1 MLGRHYEPS
10 QVATL
15 RALERH
21 RRVYVRSRRKGG
33 KTFAAADAVLWFFA
47 TRRSKTLT
55 TAAGGRQVREL
66 LWAELRTAHAH
77 ARLPG
82 ESGTTTLRL
91 GPDHFAI
98 GFSTDNPANVL
109 GWHGTAECPLLVVI
123 DEAPGVDQSLW
134 DALQGSI
141 TSEHVYVL
149 VQGNPILEE
158 SDPHFFARLAQHGS
172 GYHRIRIGYEDD
184 SDSNADEV
192 FLTPF
197 GCGHEWPK
205 ERARE
210 WDRESPLYRAHVEG
224 MFAAAGSLGL
234 YVISRSLLEQAIGS
248 TSKQGRHL
256 GVDVSRLGAD
266 ETVAA
271 LWVDGV
277 KTDVRT
283 WRGID
288 LMTTAQEIAGL
299 ARTWDVRPECVHVD
313 ATGLGAG
320 VVDRLRQ
327 VGLACD
333 SVDFGAAP
341 IGDWPQLMGE
351 TRPKNRRAELHW
363 VYRRAFQERLGH
375 IPARFVES
383 WNEALWPR
391 YVLKAEGS
399 SGTVLQIE
407 PKDDIKARHGRS
419 PDHLDADLLAW
430 SRAGNRL
437 PLFGIPGKRP
447 R

>member
-1 MLGRHYEPS
+1 MLGRTYEPS

-15 RALERH
+15 EALRTH
-21 RRVYVRSRRKGG
+21 RRVFVRSRRKAG
-33 KTFAAADAVLWFFA
+33 KTLAAADAVLWFFA
-47 TRRSKTLT
+47 RQKSKALT

-66 LWAELRTAHAH
+66 LWSELRTAHAH

-82 ESGTTTLRL
+82 ETGMTSLRA

-98 GFSTDNPANVL
+98 GFSTENPANML

-123 DEAPGVDQSLW
+123 DEAPGVDSALW

-158 SDPHFFARLAQHGS
+158 ADPHFFARLATHGS
-172 GYHRIRIGYEDD
+172 GYHRIRIGFKDD
-184 SDSNADEV
+184 SDTNAEQV
-192 FLTPF
+192 FLSSF
-197 GCGHEWPK
+197 GCGEDWPV

-210 WDRESPLYRAHVEG
+210 WGEDSPLYRAHVEG
-224 MFAAAGSLGL
+224 MFAATGSLGL
-234 YVISRSLLEQAIGS
+234 YVIPRSILVQAEAAKC

-256 GVDVSRLGAD
+256 GVDVSRLGTD

-277 KTDVRT
+277 KSDSKR
-283 WRGID
+283 WKGAD
-288 LMTTAQEIAGL
+288 LMTTATEIVAL
-299 ARTWDVRPECVHVD
+299 SKAWQVPSECVHVD

-327 VGLACD
+327 VGCYVD

-341 IGDWPQLMGE
+341 LREWPQLLGE
-351 TRPKNRRAELHW
+351 TIPKNRRAELHW
-363 VYRRAFQERLGH
+363 IMRRALQEGLGH
-375 IPARFVES
+375 IPARFVDS
-383 WNEALWPR
+383 WQQATWPR
-391 YVLKAEGS
+391 YVLRQEGS
-399 SGTVLQIE
+399 VGTVLTIE
-407 PKDDIKARHGRS
+407 PKDDIRARHGRS

-430 SRAGNRL
+430 SRGGSRL
-437 PLFGIPGKRP
+437 PLFGRP